1 MAEPT
6 LLTPHIL
13 SDTLSG
19 WLTRKSAK
27 LRDLAHVARVS
38 EKVVSSWIKQDDLP
52 DHHTF
57 TRLRRAIPK
66 LNGFVLPSADV
77 IEQMRQVKQDKQAER
92 REGESAKQME
102 APPPPPA
109 RPKFEPLAFGLAVRH
124 ARDQANMSVK
134 DLAATLDVH
143 QSAIYRWEHG
153 QPITPE
159 CYDKVVTLMPELKL
173 VPAPIYK
180 PRHPL
185 MIAWN
190 GEITPA
196 ESAPPASPPP
206 APPSTAA
213 ATPAP
218 PEPPPATKVSP
229 MQAAVAATP
238 WVFPRVSDL
247 VGGEWANHV
256 IVSSHALDR
265 FAERYLKR
273 APLPTDRAQLGHL
286 VWTSWKRGFFEKIEQ
301 GGETFFA
308 LAIPGTSVGEV
319 YYALLREDQVDPTPS
334 RLVVITVLTAE
345 MRDSRAS
352 WDALI
357 HMPFQKLVQEA
368 GEAQKLVPPAAAA
381 KTPAAAPV
389 AAPVPAPAPAPA
401 MRIRLPNPGW
411 LNAARSAAPWS
422 PPVLPSNYTWQRFML
437 PEAVN
442 LFATQYLQLTDEPNS
457 GRVASQLD
465 YVVAK
470 AMDRGLA
477 AVAEWLDETWALV
490 ALPPIARHLNVC
502 YAIVRKNPL
511 TGTDRHKEVICA
523 IVSDIEPEQLKSAM
537 TRIARTTPAAK
548 PPKPA
553 TPTVPPVVEVRRPTA
568 PAAPAAPP
576 VVTPV
581 APPAA
586 PPVTAPPAAAPP
598 VGARRQPAP
607 ADGVEDAVRAL
618 TEAYKAK
625 KAAEGDIAD
634 LAEELVE
641 VGTVIERAKQISERL
656 KTMIAQAEEVQTLL
670 KSKLNAATTSLTTAK
685 DAIEHGLRTLADA

>member
-19 WLTRKSAK
+19 WLARKSAK

-66 LNGFVLPSADV
+66 LNGFVLPPVDV
-77 IEQMRQVKQDKQAER
+77 IEQMRQVKQDKQTER
-92 REGESAKQME
+92 REGESAKPAE
-102 APPPPPA
+102 APPPPPT

-124 ARDQANMSVK
+124 ARDQASMSVK

-143 QSAIYRWEHG
+143 QSAIYRWEQG

-553 TPTVPPVVEVRRPTA
+553 TPTTPPVVEVRRQP
-568 PAAPAAPP
+568 APP
-576 VVTPV
+576 SAPKPAPPPPV
-581 APPAA
+581 AQPA
-586 PPVTAPPAAAPP
+586 PKAA
-598 VGARRQPAP
+598 AP

-625 KAAEGDIAD
+625 KAAEAEVAD
-634 LAEELVE
+634 LAEEIVE
-641 VGTVIERAKQISERL
+641 IATVVERAKQIAEHL
-656 KTMIAQAEEVQTLL
+656 KKLIAQAEEAQTSL
-670 KSKLNAATTSLTTAK
+670 KNKLNDATTSLTSAK
-685 DAIEHGLRTLADA
+685 DAIERGLRTLADA